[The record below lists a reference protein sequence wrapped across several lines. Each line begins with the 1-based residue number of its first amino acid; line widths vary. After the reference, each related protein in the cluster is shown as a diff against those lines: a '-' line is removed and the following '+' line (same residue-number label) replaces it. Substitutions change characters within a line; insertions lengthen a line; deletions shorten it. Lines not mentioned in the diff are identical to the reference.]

1 MRVRDLM
8 TLQPVTVSPTT
19 TLQEVLELM
28 VRHEIRGIPVV
39 DDERVVGIV
48 TDRDV
53 KMMLGPGAKSIDEDI
68 LDDDILER
76 DVTWAMTP
84 EVETVDSDALLSI
97 AGGMLLDLRV
107 GALPVVD
114 ARGDL
119 IGIISQTD
127 LLGEAVRRFRADEGQ

>member
-8 TLQPVTVSPTT
+8 TVQPITVRPTT

-53 KMMLGPGAKSIDEDI
+53 KMMLGPGAKLVDEGV
-68 LDDDILER
+68 LDVGLLER
-76 DVTWAMTP
+76 DVTWAMSP
-84 EVETVDSDALLSI
+84 EVETVDAEAPLSI

-127 LLGEAVRRFRADEGQ
+127 LLGEAVRRFREDEGQ